1 MLLALCA
8 VVRAAWRVGWLEP
21 RTSLDELVSKLR
33 SRRRGRSSFD
43 PSLARGIVERLLPV
57 LPPFGAGRCVKRSL
71 LLLELWSRAGLEP
84 CLHVGMIRGDRIAR
98 KPDAGHLWVT
108 TASED
113 YRTPDLPDIAEFWH
127 G

>member
-1 MLLALCA
+1 
-8 VVRAAWRVGWLEP
+8 VGWLEP

-33 SRRRGRSSFD
+33 SRRRGRLNFD
-43 PSLARGIVERLLPV
+43 PGIARGIVERLLPV

-84 CLHVGMIRGDRIAR
+84 RLHVGIRGNRLSR
-98 KPDAGHLWVT
+98 KPEAGHLWVT
-108 TASED
+108 TASER
-113 YRTPDLPDIAEFWH
+113 YRTAGLPDIAECWS